1 MVDPALNNDSFS
13 EDEVLRC
20 VHAGLLCVEENA
32 DDRPSMSNIVS
43 MLSNKS
49 KVTNL
54 PKKPAY
60 YVRTKLLGEELETS
74 TKEYGLDF
82 LFENSLYV
90 CSVWPQKNTTT
101 C

>member
-1 MVDPALNNDSFS
+1 MDPALNNDSFS

-49 KVTNL
+49 KVTN
-54 PKKPAY
+54 
-60 YVRTKLLGEELETS
+60 TQDLESFTE
-74 TKEYGLDF
+74 T
-82 LFENSLYV
+82 
-90 CSVWPQKNTTT
+90 
-101 C
+101 